1 MKPFTPLILMFFLAG
16 CAPMAPQA
24 PEVQALTPG
33 HLDLQDN
40 PSLQWPTEHWWRRY
54 KDPQLDHLI
63 DLALSANPSLQQAA
77 ARVRSAQ
84 AAARGARAVQWPQV
98 NAAYHLTRERLS
110 ENYIYPPPLGG
121 SYQSDTA
128 LTMQLDFD
136 LDLWGKHKAQATA
149 ARQRADAAEA
159 ARQQART
166 VLVSAVAQ
174 GYFQLQDARA
184 QADTI
189 DAIVTKLEDALHI
202 TQDRYK
208 NGLGTR
214 VDVDQADSAVS
225 SARVQLSQA
234 HNNVQLL
241 HHQLAALLGLSPTQL
256 PALAAQ
262 TSIRPPQ
269 AALDELPL
277 ALLGRRADITAAR
290 LQAEAAGAE
299 VSAAKADFLPNISLS
314 AAAGYLSLGMDR
326 LFRSGS
332 ADYSAG
338 PVITLPVFHAGALN
352 AQLEGRQAA
361 RDAAIAQ
368 YNQTILNA
376 IREVADASS
385 SIHALQDQIGHQD
398 ASLTSI
404 TSAYEVALE
413 RYRGGLG
420 NFVQVLLAQSEVL
433 KQAVQSTDLH
443 ARAYL
448 LDVQLATALGGG
460 YQQPGSTPTTA
471 PLAPS
476 PSLPHS
482 RD

>member
-1 MKPFTPLILMFFLAG
+1 MKPFISLILVLSLAA
-16 CAPMAPQA
+16 CAPMTPQP
-24 PEVQALTPG
+24 PEIQALTAE
-33 HLDLQDN
+33 HLDLRAS
-40 PSLQWPTEHWWRRY
+40 PALQWPTEHWWSRY

-63 DLALSANPSLQQAA
+63 DQALSANPSLQQAA

-110 ENYIYPPPLGG
+110 EHYIYPPPLAG

-128 LTMQLDFD
+128 LTLQLDFD
-136 LDLWGKHKAQATA
+136 LDLWGKHKALAMA

-159 ARQQART
+159 SRQQAHT
-166 VLVSAVAQ
+166 MMVSAVAQ

-184 QADTI
+184 QAETI
-189 DAIVTKLEDALHI
+189 ESIVTKLKDALHI

-208 NGLGTR
+208 NGLGTQ

-225 SARVQLSQA
+225 SAQVQLSQA
-234 HNNVQLL
+234 RNNVELL
-241 HHQLAALLGLSPTQL
+241 HHQLAALLGLSPRQL
-256 PALAAQ
+256 PALSAQ
-262 TSIRPPQ
+262 TYAPLPQ
-269 AALDELPL
+269 TTLDDMPL
-277 ALLGRRADITAAR
+277 ALLGRRADVVAAR

-314 AAAGYLSLGMDR
+314 AAAGYLSLGMDK
-326 LFRSGS
+326 LFLGGS
-332 ADYSAG
+332 KNYSAG

-352 AQLEGRQAA
+352 AQLQGQRAA
-361 RDAAIAQ
+361 RDVAIAQ
-368 YNQTILNA
+368 YNQTVLNA

-385 SIHALQDQIGHQD
+385 SIRSLREQIGHQE
-398 ASLTSI
+398 ASLKAI
-404 TSAYEVALE
+404 TSAYDVALE

-420 NFVQVLLAQSEVL
+420 NFVQVLTAQSEAL
-433 KQAVQSTDLH
+433 KQAVQTTDLH

-460 YQQPGSTPTTA
+460 YQQPEAASDSNTATP
-471 PLAPS
+471 S
-476 PSLPHS
+476 QPHS